1 MRNERF
7 ELLTSLLEVL
17 DVSIKLQDSWQIIFY
32 FLLNKFKLV
41 YELLN

>member
-1 MRNERF
+1 MRNERY